1 MLKKNWDSY
10 RWRQPKVLNG
20 VVWKVLKTEWPSRIF
35 CFHVL
40 VPPNGAAV
48 EAVDRGEDPRRE
60 LKWKEQV
67 SHLSLRFTV
76 ATLEKTLDCFNN
88 EATVTLLPSLP
99 RPFFFFFRTH
109 FVSMWNNSRRHGG
122 EGVSVSH
129 HGRLDLVEKKGRQ
142 VLTEGWG

>member
-76 ATLEKTLDCFNN
+76 ATLEKTIR
-88 EATVTLLPSLP
+88 LLQQWGHCNAASISSSL
-99 RPFFFFFRTH
+99 FFFFFRTH